1 MTHLL
6 LTYAHEDRSIVQDS
20 SPVKLCIVCDI
31 YVRHSDDKNVC
42 MYVCVSVFMSRS
54 ARVRAFSST
63 E

>member
-20 SPVKLCIVCDI
+20 FLSS
-31 YVRHSDDKNVC
+31 YVLFVINMFVIQMIK
-42 MYVCVSVFMSRS
+42 MYVCVCVFMSRS
-54 ARVRAFSST
+54 ARVRAFSSA